1 MMTPIHTAWSVAPWR
16 HHATEPPTFPTRL
29 ARELA
34 ERVEG
39 RPDDA
44 RVMVPAGV
52 LRDLLAAGTARQG
65 GAPGAQIHDHD
76 RDVTYRATVNERGEL
91 DFLAVEVRGHIDD
104 NALRRV
110 PVARIRREVLSQV
123 KADAEAGGVTFVL
136 PGGLS
141 ERPSL
146 EEVARLIREGR
157 DRAWFHAAY
166 PNVPK
171 RTVDGWMRRARQQ
184 YPTTPDG
191 KPAGSRER
199 KNRK

>member
-1 MMTPIHTAWSVAPWR
+1 MMTPIHTAWSAAPWR
-16 HHATEPPTFPTRL
+16 HHDSEPPTFPGRL

-34 ERVEG
+34 ERIAD
-39 RPDDA
+39 RPEDA
-44 RVMVPAGV
+44 RVVVPAGV
-52 LRDLLAAGTARQG
+52 LRDLLAAATSPEGGT
-65 GAPGAQIHDHD
+65 PGAQIHDHD

-123 KADAEAGGVTFVL
+123 KADAETGGVTFVL

-157 DRAWFHAAY
+157 DRTWFHAAY
-166 PNVPK
+166 PETPK
-171 RTVDGWMRRARQQ
+171 RTVDGWMRRARAK
-184 YPTTPDG
+184 YPQTPG
-191 KPAGSRER
+191 GSARTRER